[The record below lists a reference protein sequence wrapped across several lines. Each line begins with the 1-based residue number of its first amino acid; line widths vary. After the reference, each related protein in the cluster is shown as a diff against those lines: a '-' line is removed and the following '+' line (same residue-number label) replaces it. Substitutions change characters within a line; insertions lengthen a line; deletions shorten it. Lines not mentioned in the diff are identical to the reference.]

1 MPYDLV
7 DARCTGSWASVEVV
21 LIVNQY
27 PVLYPIL
34 AVTRYLLP
42 ENHLVVDV
50 DALGVIVVI
59 QFQQI
64 DIPLFYAWA

>member
-7 DARCTGSWASVEVV
+7 DARCTGSRTTVKVV
-21 LIVNQY
+21 LIFNQY

-59 QFQQI
+59 QFDQI

>member
-1 MPYDLV
+1 V
-7 DARCTGSWASVEVV
+7 
-21 LIVNQY
+21 IFNQY
-27 PVLYPIL
+27 PVLYPVL
-34 AVTRYLLP
+34 AVTWYFLP

-59 QFQQI
+59 QFDQI